1 MVRPMQTVKIY
12 GVQDRRS
19 NAQSKL
25 PWVVR
30 YTIDGR
36 HRSKSFRTRI
46 EADRY
51 RGTLLQAVQDGGRF
65 DETTGETEAWQT
77 PLAAL
82 RVHEWCRRWLCE
94 QWAEWQPRTRASAT
108 EALARFIT
116 IAIERG
122 AKPPDGPAARRLV
135 HGARP

>member
-1 MVRPMQTVKIY
+1 MGRPMQTVKVY

-19 NAQSKL
+19 TAQAKL

-30 YTIDGR
+30 CTINGR

-51 RGTLLQAVQDGGRF
+51 RGLLLQAVQAGGRF
-65 DETTGETEAWQT
+65 DETSGEPEAWQT
-77 PLAAL
+77 PPADM
-82 RVHEWCRRWLCE
+82 RVHDWCRRWLRE

-108 EALARFIT
+108 DALARFIT
-116 IAIERG
+116 IAVERG
-122 AKPPDGPAARRLV
+122 AKPPQRDTPKVTAKSG
-135 HGARP
+135 